1 MLSSDKKVCN
11 LLSKLERNPGW
22 PTVPSE
28 NKTTRETS
36 SKGKKWLELRSVS
49 ASTAFLKSHY
59 FAFESCSRKAV
70 VVAQLIDR
78 SLPITENRGLNTNI
92 GKVLSTNCL
101 LPKQMLLLKELCAF
115 EANKM
120 RYNSSLPPPPI

>member
-36 SKGKKWLELRSVS
+36 SKRKKWLELRSVY
-49 ASTAFLKSHY
+49 ASTAFLKSRH
-59 FAFESCSRKAV
+59 FAFESSSRKAV
-70 VVAQLIDR
+70 VVGSVDRAVTSDNRDPRFEYQHRQSFIYQLFTI
-78 SLPITENRGLNTNI
+78 
-92 GKVLSTNCL
+92 
-101 LPKQMLLLKELCAF
+101 
-115 EANKM
+115 
-120 RYNSSLPPPPI
+120 

>member
-70 VVAQLIDR
+70 VVAQLIER
-78 SLPITENRGLNTNI
+78 LLLITEIRGLNTNI
-92 GKVLSTNCL
+92 GKVLSISPYYLIRCFCL
-101 LPKQMLLLKELCAF
+101 KSFLCISGQHLIHLPT
-115 EANKM
+115 
-120 RYNSSLPPPPI
+120 